1 MNFFAENLR
10 IFRKAALPLFI
21 LVVLSNT
28 IDQYLNL
35 NIEQAL
41 QSPTGLNNQA
51 YFYGLLS
58 ILSSVV
64 CPVVLMTISL
74 SALRQNQTQLDL
86 QSFITK
92 YSEQIFIETLRA
104 WGKSLLW
111 ALCFIIPGIWKF
123 VEYSLVPIV
132 VTSSEEY
139 EQGKVDALK
148 LSSHLFRKYWLRII
162 FIVVIFHLFIP
173 LVLATFFDVYR
184 LIWKTPL
191 ASLFLSLL
199 DTYILLI
206 STQLLF
212 DVFKNEVNTHAHV

>member
-1 MNFFAENLR
+1 VNFFVENLR

-35 NIEQAL
+35 NIEQSL

-58 ILSSVV
+58 ILSGVV
-64 CPVVLMTISL
+64 FPVVLMTISL
-74 SALRQNQTQLDL
+74 FAIRPNRSQEDL
-86 QSFITK
+86 KLFIEK
-92 YSEQIFIETLRA
+92 YTEQIFIETLRA

-111 ALCFIIPGIWKF
+111 ALCFILPGIWKF
-123 VEYSLVPIV
+123 IEYSLVPII
-132 VTSSEEY
+132 VTSSEDY
-139 EQGKVDALK
+139 EQGKVDALH
-148 LSSHLFRKYWLRII
+148 LSSQLFRKHWFQVLFI
-162 FIVVIFHLFIP
+162 IVVFHLFIP
-173 LVLATFFDVYR
+173 LILTTLFDAYR
-184 LIWKTPL
+184 LVWKTPL

-212 DVFKNEVNTHAHV
+212 DIFKNEVNTHADV